1 MRYAQ
6 VCFLFIAIFS
16 IMGCETTPKV
26 DNPVLGPPPPRLESA
41 LKQQKLKQTDLVKKA
56 PDKKK
61 LLEGDF
67 EDSGNPFEN
76 RIITASTTSDTISNS
91 SKKTSEAFLDDDTVV
106 AMVNGSPLFVSDII
120 GVYNFQLKQAE
131 QRMPPEQYNKL
142 RRALVK
148 RDLKGHIERQ
158 LLIHEMKSTLKKENL
173 TMLQEHLEKAFEEER
188 IPELQQQ
195 MKVNSPQEL
204 EEKLNAQGRSIY
216 FEKELFMKQQS
227 AIQFMAVTAKAPD
240 KFSRE
245 EVLARYKANIKEY
258 EVPSKVRWQR
268 IKISYKKHGD
278 KNKAIGLLDEVIH
291 KLQAGEDFGE
301 LAKQYSDGTRAEKN
315 GQWGW
320 TRRGSMAEPEIE
332 KGLFELP
339 IGQVS
344 QVFETAN
351 SFQIIK
357 VNGRKEAGYI
367 PFADVQGKLEQTMIN
382 EARMKATQK
391 ILSELYEKAV
401 IESMFEI
408 AANNVESTKSEAN

>member
-6 VCFLFIAIFS
+6 VYILIVVLISMC
-16 IMGCETTPKV
+16 GCETTPKV

-41 LKQQKLKQTDLVKKA
+41 LKQQKLKHADLAANTSDRKTI
-56 PDKKK
+56 
-61 LLEGDF
+61 LEGEM
-67 EDSGNPFEN
+67 EDSDNPFETGN
-76 RIITASTTSDTISNS
+76 SQAASTIRTVSNS
-91 SKKTSEAFLDDDTVV
+91 TLADSEEMLEDSTVV
-106 AMVNGSPLFVSDII
+106 AMVNGTPLFVSDII
-120 GVYNFQLKQAE
+120 GVYDFQLKQAE
-131 QRMPPEQYNKL
+131 QRMPPEEYKKL

-173 TMLQEHLEKAFEEER
+173 TMLQEHLDKAFEQER

-195 MKVNSPQEL
+195 LKVNSAQEL
-204 EEKLNAQGRSIY
+204 EEKLNKQGRSLY

-227 AIQFMAVTAKAPD
+227 AMQFMAVKAKATND
-240 KFSRE
+240 FSRE

-258 EVPSKVRWQR
+258 EVPAKVRWQR
-268 IKISYKKHGD
+268 IRISYKKHGGKD
-278 KNKAIGLLDEVIH
+278 KAVGVLDELIH

-320 TRRGSMAEPEIE
+320 TRRGSLAEPEIE

-339 IGQVS
+339 VNQVS

-357 VNGRKEAGYI
+357 VNGRKEAGHI
-367 PFADVQGKLEQTMIN
+367 PFADVQGKLEQAMIT
-382 EARMKATQK
+382 ESRMKATK
-391 ILSELYEKAV
+391 EMLSSLYEKAV

-408 AANNVESTKSEAN
+408 EHDYAESTKSAAK